1 MTTTAPESPRL
12 KAYAFQ
18 PGKGIHDHI
27 DFEKVS
33 DLLAR
38 DSLVWLDLADPQP
51 EDVAMLQSELG
62 LHPLGLEEMTYSHPR
77 PKCLEF
83 PESYVLVMYAVGRDR
98 ANRLALRE
106 VTIFVGRSFLVTAHQ
121 GPFPEI
127 EECIKRWRGGSGIPA
142 ESVAAPLYSLLDT
155 LVDGYFPLA
164 DSMAEQYE
172 EMEDR
177 IFEGNGSTRGAELFE
192 RKKEMLT
199 LRRVLTAE
207 RDALNQLLRQDVRI
221 FPEGAMVYYQSVYDH
236 LVRLVETVDTYRD
249 LLSSAMD
256 MHLSVLSNRMNQ
268 VMKTLTVV
276 STILMS
282 ASLIAGIYGMN
293 FQNMPELHWRY
304 GYFGALGLMAFV
316 SFLLYAVFKRLKWF

>member
-1 MTTTAPESPRL
+1 MTTTEQADGRL
-12 KAYAFQ
+12 RAYAFQ
-18 PGKGIHDHI
+18 PGQGIHDHV
-27 DFEKVS
+27 DVEKVS
-33 DLLAR
+33 DLLAT
-38 DSLVWLDLADPQP
+38 DSLVWLDVTDPQP

-83 PESYVLVMYAVGRDR
+83 RESYVLVMYAVGRDS
-98 ANRLALRE
+98 AKQLALRE
-106 VTIFVGRSFLVTAHQ
+106 VTIFVGRNFLVTAHR

-127 EECIKRWRGGSGIPA
+127 DECIKRWRDGSGIPV
-142 ESVAAPLYSLLDT
+142 ENIAAPLYSLLDT
-155 LVDGYFPLA
+155 LVDGYFPLV

-177 IFEGNGSTRGAELFE
+177 IFEGNGSSHGSELFE

-199 LRRVLTAE
+199 LRRILSAE
-207 RDALNQLLRQDVRI
+207 RDALNQLLRQDIRI
-221 FPEGAMVYYQSVYDH
+221 FPEGAIVYYQSVYDH

-256 MHLSVLSNRMNQ
+256 MHLSVISNRMNQ

-293 FQNMPELHWRY
+293 FQTMPELHWRY
-304 GYFGALGLMAFV
+304 GYFGALGLMGFV
-316 SFLLYAVFKRLKWF
+316 AFLLYLVFRRLKWV